1 MLQFNGRLNDWLLA
15 FVAFCGAI
23 KCTFIIRIMYSLHSG
38 TLNAIYDANVAKP
51 FLYDFSSERIRNDR
65 NGSIEV
71 GVSMTAFCMQ
81 CIASPKYSSYERM
94 FRSDK
99 VRFYRTEYCGGLD
112 NRKWEEKKY

>member
-38 TLNAIYDANVAKP
+38 TLNPIYDANAAKQ
-51 FLYDFSSERIRNDR
+51 FLYDFGSVAERVRNDR

-71 GVSMTAFCMQ
+71 GVSMNG
-81 CIASPKYSSYERM
+81 IA
-94 FRSDK
+94 
-99 VRFYRTEYCGGLD
+99 
-112 NRKWEEKKY
+112 